1 MSDMSHADEAFEAVL
16 EYWFGE
22 LEEELD
28 FPRDK
33 KQLWW
38 MGGEAID
45 ADIRERFGDLVD
57 EALAG
62 GLSEWGETA
71 RGRLALVIL
80 LDQFTRTLG
89 RGKPAAFSGDGR
101 ALSACLEGIDRG
113 QDKGLRLIERSFFYM
128 PMVHAEDANVARQCL
143 DVFGGL
149 SNEIAGCGV
158 EDHPDFLSHAR
169 MHAEIVMRF
178 GRYPHRNEILSRK
191 PTPEE
196 EVYLEDGG
204 PTFGQKKS

>member
-1 MSDMSHADEAFEAVL
+1 MATGEDAFEAVL
-16 EYWFGE
+16 EYWFGP
-22 LEEELD
+22 LDGELD

-45 ADIRERFGDLVD
+45 AEIRERFGGLVE

-62 GLSEWGETA
+62 GLSDWGESA

-80 LDQFTRTLG
+80 LDQFTRNLG
-89 RGKPAAFSGDGR
+89 RGTPAAFAGDKR
-101 ALSACLEGIDRG
+101 ALSVCLEGIDRG
-113 QDKGLRLIERSFFYM
+113 QDNQLRLIERSFFYM
-128 PMVHAEDANVARQCL
+128 PMIHAEDANVAHRCL
-143 DVFGGL
+143 GVFGQL
-149 SNEIAGCGV
+149 SDEIASCGV
-158 EDHPDFLSHAR
+158 GDHPNFLSHAQ
-169 MHAEIVMRF
+169 MHADIVMRF

-196 EVYLEDGG
+196 QVYLEEGG